1 MSRAASLP
9 AIVFVAFA
17 IGAACGPKAPLQPA
31 APPQRDLVA
40 LAADPD
46 TGEVGAL
53 DVTAAGQSVALTAA
67 GASTT
72 VRAGAGPAPVVTL
85 SAADLQRIFGEA
97 IATRAPAP
105 RRFNLYFELGGDTLT
120 PESAAVAPAI
130 VSEVTT
136 RPAPEVTVIGH
147 TDTTG
152 LAAANLELG
161 LRRAR
166 LIRDRLIAAG
176 LDPAV
181 VETASHGETDLL
193 VPTPD
198 DTAEPVNR
206 RVEVAVR

>member
-9 AIVFVAFA
+9 AIGIAMG
-17 IGAACGPKAPLQPA
+17 ITLACGPRAAPQPTT
-31 APPQRDLVA
+31 PPQRDLVV
-40 LAADPD
+40 LAANPD
-46 TGEVGAL
+46 SGEVGAL
-53 DVTAAGQSVALTAA
+53 DVTAAGQSVALTTA

-72 VRAGAGPAPVVTL
+72 VRAGVTPEPVVTL
-85 SAADLQRIFGEA
+85 SDVEVQRIFGDA
-97 IATRAPAP
+97 IAARAPAP

-120 PESAAVAPAI
+120 PASAAFATVIVA
-130 VSEVTT
+130 EVTN

-152 LAAANLELG
+152 VAAANLELG
-161 LRRAR
+161 MRRAM

-181 VETASHGETDLL
+181 VEIASHGETDLL

-198 DTAEPVNR
+198 DTPEPINR

>member
-1 MSRAASLP
+1 M
-9 AIVFVAFA
+9 VA
-17 IGAACGPKAPLQPA
+17 
-31 APPQRDLVA
+31 PQLDLIA
-40 LAADPD
+40 LAADPE

-53 DVTAAGQSVALTAA
+53 EVAAAGQTVALTTV
-67 GASTT
+67 GDSTT
-72 VRAGAGPAPVVTL
+72 VRAGAGPTAAVTL
-85 SAADLQRIFGEA
+85 SAEDLQRIFGEA
-97 IATRAPAP
+97 IAARAPVP

-120 PESAAVAPAI
+120 PDSATLATAI
-130 VSEVTT
+130 IDEVKT
-136 RPAPEVTVIGH
+136 RPAPEVTVVGH

-161 LRRAR
+161 LRRAT

-181 VETASHGETDLL
+181 VEVASHGEADLL

-198 DTAEPVNR
+198 NTPEPSNR